1 VLADDPTIAFS
12 ADAAYWLD
20 AQVIERA
27 SKGSTAA
34 ERMASLE
41 AYRGE
46 LLPGFYDE

>member
-1 VLADDPTIAFS
+1 VLADNLTIAFN
-12 ADAAYWLD
+12 AEAEYRLD